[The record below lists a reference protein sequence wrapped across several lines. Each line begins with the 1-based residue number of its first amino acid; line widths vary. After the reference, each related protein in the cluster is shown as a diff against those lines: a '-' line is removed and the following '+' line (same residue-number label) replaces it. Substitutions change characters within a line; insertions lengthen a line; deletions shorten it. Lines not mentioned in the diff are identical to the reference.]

1 MFRVG
6 DGAHAMHPR
15 SRSIGKAT
23 AWAVYRG
30 PWVWPAEARNL
41 RPRRG
46 APPPHASGDAWKA
59 EGEVAYGG
67 NLGPGAT
74 INSGEVAA
82 AIAAVREAVYVRRTR
97 AKQGRYFNILY
108 AIDSSSCADEMDK
121 LWRAG
126 NLSGV
131 SDSTIA
137 PLVETWVH
145 CRRELDSLG
154 GILEAL

>member
-1 MFRVG
+1 MPV
-6 DGAHAMHPR
+6 AM
-15 SRSIGKAT
+15 
-23 AWAVYRG
+23 RG
-30 PWVWPAEARNL
+30 RL
-41 RPRRG
+41 
-46 APPPHASGDAWKA
+46 S

-154 GILEAL
+154 GILAFVKFPGHQGVYPMAGADACAKACLAMAPRPIELIVYSA

>member
-1 MFRVG
+1 MIDNATALDPLRRPFCRSWRLEDPKGQGVRVVGLDGQQAVAYMEATEAKALSEEATRLAWEVVVRAAANMPGGCHMFRVG

-59 EGEVAYGG
+59 E
-67 NLGPGAT
+67 
-74 INSGEVAA
+74 
-82 AIAAVREAVYVRRTR
+82 
-97 AKQGRYFNILY
+97 
-108 AIDSSSCADEMDK
+108 
-121 LWRAG
+121 
-126 NLSGV
+126 
-131 SDSTIA
+131 
-137 PLVETWVH
+137 
-145 CRRELDSLG
+145 
-154 GILEAL
+154 